1 MPSQL
6 HGIIIIVIFSTLSI
20 VLSRQQFNLQQRMA
34 LLPYWSPRLQPTFN
48 IYQPQE
54 NNELMHEYA
63 DIPLERHVQG
73 NQRFLFTATSFSNP
87 FWRTITFTIASMVN
101 ITSTQSCIPSSLF
114 VAGSINVSCRRKKRG
129 SIIDSSDVREEN
141 SQFPVNPSKPQ
152 QLMSTAISSV
162 EQFTRENRQFPVIIA
177 SSKDEVTLDEVSLER
192 EQWRKSKRFLN
203 QFLVS
208 LTVYSYSLST
218 VVSTKTITPV
228 LGNLQLL
235 CRPSGYIVC

>member
-1 MPSQL
+1 MP
-6 HGIIIIVIFSTLSI
+6 
-20 VLSRQQFNLQQRMA
+20 
-34 LLPYWSPRLQPTFN
+34 
-48 IYQPQE
+48 
-54 NNELMHEYA
+54 
-63 DIPLERHVQG
+63 
-73 NQRFLFTATSFSNP
+73 
-87 FWRTITFTIASMVN
+87 
-101 ITSTQSCIPSSLF
+101 
-114 VAGSINVSCRRKKRG
+114 
-129 SIIDSSDVREEN
+129 
-141 SQFPVNPSKPQ
+141 
-152 QLMSTAISSV
+152 TAISSV

-177 SSKDEVTLDEVSLER
+177 SSKDEVTSDEVSLER